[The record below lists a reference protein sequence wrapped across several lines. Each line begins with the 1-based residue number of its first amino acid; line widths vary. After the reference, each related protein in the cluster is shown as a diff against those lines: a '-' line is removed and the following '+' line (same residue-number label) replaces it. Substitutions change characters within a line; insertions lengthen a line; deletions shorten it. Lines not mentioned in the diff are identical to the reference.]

1 MGSLFRFML
10 AHLGDA
16 ADPELLHWIKQR
28 LDLIFDSGP
37 WVVVA
42 VLGLAIISIPVFVV
56 VVYLSQAKR
65 RAAEAALTGEDD
77 R

>member
-1 MGSLFRFML
+1 MGSLFHFIL
-10 AHLGDA
+10 AHQGDA

-42 VLGLAIISIPVFVV
+42 VMGLAIISIPLFVV

-65 RAAEAALTGEDD
+65 RAAEAALAGEDD